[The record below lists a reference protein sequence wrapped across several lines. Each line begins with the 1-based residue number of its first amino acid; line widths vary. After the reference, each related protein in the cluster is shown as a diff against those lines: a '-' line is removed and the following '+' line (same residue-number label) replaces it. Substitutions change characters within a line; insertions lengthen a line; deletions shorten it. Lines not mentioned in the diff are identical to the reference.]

1 MTDCENCGTPSV
13 ELVRVRRVYLT
24 PESWDTPA
32 SRRVLEEPE
41 AWCLTCISLY
51 PADPAD

>member
-41 AWCLTCISLY
+41 SDRKSTRLNSSHT
-51 PADPAD
+51 